1 MPDVSFSTASPSP
14 LDGSANCLLLPYIG
28 DAFSASAELIVTSW
42 HEMHKAVDGL
52 IFELFPG

>member
-1 MPDVSFSTASPSP
+1 MDQQIVFFFRILEA
-14 LDGSANCLLLPYIG
+14 L
-28 DAFSASAELIVTSW
+28 SASAELIVTSW